1 MIRRHPLEYDEP
13 TRIMEIIHADPEL
26 YKRWKWFDNIIKE
39 RLKIEEDYK
48 PKIYSL
54 SPPKRIDSYDFREY
68 PTRTSFLKKKEENKM
83 IDEESIQV
91 DIINMIYTKY
101 GFHAVLKEV
110 ESRLTY
116 GKLRKQDDGL
126 YEITTG
132 GWSEDEQLVHA
143 LINPASKFHYHYIGY
158 LMGGAFYFDEDKTI
172 ESHRRIRIIKEKEE
186 ADI

>member
-1 MIRRHPLEYDEP
+1 MKIKKNPLGYDEP
-13 TRIMEIIHADPEL
+13 TRIMEIIHKDPEL

-39 RLKIEEDYK
+39 RLKKDSK
-48 PKIYSL
+48 PRILIKIY
-54 SPPKRIDSYDFREY
+54 PPRTDAYDFQEY

-83 IDEESIQV
+83 IDEEFILV
-91 DIINMIYTKY
+91 DIINTIYTKY
-101 GFHAVLKEV
+101 GFQAVLNEV

-116 GKLRKQDDGL
+116 GKIRKQDDGL

-132 GWSEDEQLVHA
+132 GWSEDEHLVDA
-143 LINPASKFHYHYIGY
+143 LINPASRFHYHYIGY
-158 LMGGAFYFDEDKTI
+158 LIGGAFYFDEDKTI